1 MLVYEIE
8 KHLIKTAKQVKTL
21 QFSMRIPEL
30 EIDYSYSSTV
40 PNQTFHSAS
49 VGKLMTTT
57 LVFIAIE
64 KGKINLDTKI
74 SSILEKRILDNLFV
88 IEGKDYQGDVTVK
101 HLLAHTSGINDYFES
116 KTMDGSNFI
125 DDIINNPDQFWEPKH
140 LLDFTRNRQKALAK
154 PGSKFFYSDTG
165 YVLLGLMVETLFE
178 MPFNQAL
185 EMYIFEPAKMQD
197 TGLCFYSDGFKPEH
211 LAPLTING
219 VDVHLFNSV
228 SCDFSGG
235 GLYTT
240 SDDLVSFLQ
249 CLYSSVFISQHSLN
263 QMAEFNKRYRQ
274 GLHYGLGMM
283 QLVFGEFFFLLKGLP
298 TLQGHLGVTGVHAWI
313 DPKTNNVF
321 TMNVGDTKAMAKSFK
336 LLIVIIQKL
345 EQAVK
350 ADKLKSSI

>member
-1 MLVYEIE
+1 MLLHKIE
-8 KHLIKTAKQVKTL
+8 KNLIKTAKQVKTL
-21 QFSMRIPEL
+21 QFSMRIPAQ
-30 EIDYSYSSTV
+30 EINYSYSSTV

-57 LVFIAIE
+57 LIFIAIE
-64 KGKINLDTKI
+64 KGKIDLDSKV
-74 SSILEKRILDNLFV
+74 SSILEHFILDNLFV
-88 IEGKDYQGDVTVK
+88 FEGKDYQGEVTVRQ
-101 HLLAHTSGINDYFES
+101 LLGHTSGINDYFES

-125 DDIINNPDQFWEPKH
+125 DEIIKNPNQFWEPKH

-165 YVLLGLMVETLFE
+165 YVLLGLLLEALFE
-178 MPFNQAL
+178 MPFHQAL
-185 EMYIFEPAKMQD
+185 ETYIFEPAKMKD
-197 TGLCFYSDGFKPEH
+197 TGLCFYSDGFKAEH
-211 LAPLTING
+211 LAPLSING

-249 CLYSSVFISQHSLN
+249 CLYSFVFISQHSLN
-263 QMAEFNKRYRQ
+263 QMSEFTNRYRQ

-298 TLQGHLGVTGVHAWI
+298 HLHGHLGVTGVHAWI

-321 TMNVGDTKAMAKSFK
+321 AMNVGDTKAMAKSFK
-336 LLIVIIQKL
+336 LLIVIIQLL
-345 EQAVK
+345 EK
-350 ADKLKSSI
+350 ATKKSKVD